1 MIKHYIEDKNNI
13 PAILDHGWMV
23 LKNTWT
29 DCPPSIQEK
38 IKNDLL
44 SNFFGNDPKLIKQ
57 NQEDLNN
64 ANF

>member
-23 LKNTWT
+23 LKYTWT

-38 IKNDLL
+38 IGNDLM
-44 SNFFGNDPKLIKQ
+44 SQFFGNDPKLVKQ

-64 ANF
+64 ANL

>member
-1 MIKHYIEDKNNI
+1 MIKHYIKDKDNI

-23 LKNTWT
+23 LKDTWT

-44 SNFFGNDPKLIKQ
+44 SEFFGNNPKLIKQ

>member
-29 DCPPSIQEK
+29 DCPPIIQEK

-44 SNFFGNDPKLIKQ
+44 SEFFGNDPKLIKQ
-57 NQEDLNN
+57 NQEALN
-64 ANF
+64 